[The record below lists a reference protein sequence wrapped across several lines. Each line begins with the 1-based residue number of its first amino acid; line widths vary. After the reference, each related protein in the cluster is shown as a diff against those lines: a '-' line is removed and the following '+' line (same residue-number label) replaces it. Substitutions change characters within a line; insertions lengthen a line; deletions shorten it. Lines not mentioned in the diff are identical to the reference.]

1 MLRAARSCPQCGSSS
16 VVQDDLYAESQLV
29 CQDCGSVVSEGLLVT
44 DTGAGTE
51 DVRYSHSTAQSKVP
65 CRNLIKGLQRV
76 RALCRILRL
85 SYDVE
90 ELAEVY
96 FRQAYTHASF
106 IHVTLAKKE
115 ALVGCCVLVSCRL
128 RNWPLALG
136 TISGLVETDPALV
149 GGVFKQLEKVLDVEV
164 PKSSITY
171 VLEAHSR
178 EYKLSSAHVPEE
190 LAETSADL
198 AKRAV
203 ALVELATDS
212 WIVTGRH
219 PVPIMMAAIFLSW
232 QSLRPTKTRL
242 RYSLN
247 KFCRLSHMPLN
258 KTAAQ
263 RVGEMREVLCRLG
276 QEIPWLSGGA
286 PDDVAL
292 HVEDILQHRHALLR
306 EALRTHEV
314 SQRAEEEESQGAE
327 EEEGGSRGTEGES
340 RGTEGESRGTEG
352 ESRGTEGESRGTE
365 GESLGAQ
372 EDRRG
377 TQEEIQ
383 GNGIQPSTVDP
394 PPRAPGHQ
402 PDGTDSPPEPCTLKA
417 VNGDPEEGGGETQGT
432 QEQRPAVHWGKRAM
446 FAPPCA
452 RHAKVCRTD
461 ASRWAEVNGDE
472 EISDSEIDSYIRRPQ
487 EVRDYLQTQQQL
499 LAATEDQECSGK
511 K

>member
-44 DTGAGTE
+44 DTGAGTA
-51 DVRYSHSTAQSKVP
+51 DVRYSHSTAVSKVP

-85 SYDVE
+85 TYDVE

-96 FRQAYTHASF
+96 FRKAYTHASF
-106 IHVTLAKKE
+106 IRVTLAKKE

-149 GGVFKQLEKVLDVEV
+149 GGVFKELEKILDVEV
-164 PKSSITY
+164 PKSSITD

-219 PVPIMMAAIFLSW
+219 PVHVMMAAIFISW

-258 KTAAQ
+258 KTAVQ
-263 RVGEMREVLCRLG
+263 RVGEMKEVLCRLG
-276 QEIPWLSGGA
+276 QEIPWLRA
-286 PDDVAL
+286 DWWVPDDVAL

-306 EALRTHEV
+306 EALRTHEA
-314 SQRAEEEESQGAE
+314 SQKAEEASQGAE
-327 EEEGGSRGTEGES
+327 EEEEEEES

-352 ESRGTEGESRGTE
+352 ESP
-365 GESLGAQ
+365 GAQ
-372 EDRRG
+372 EDRQG
-377 TQEEIQ
+377 TQEETQ

-402 PDGTDSPPEPCTLKA
+402 PDGTDTPPEPCTLKA

-432 QEQRPAVHWGKRAM
+432 QEQRPAVHWGKRVL

-499 LAATEDQECSGK
+499 LAATEDQEYSVK